1 MSVLKEKKKK
11 GKTTQKYS
19 FIAYMCGSRPSWEG
33 KDTAVL
39 LQLQS
44 YTNCFQQRCSSFV
57 R

>member
-44 YTNCFQQRCSSFV
+44 YTNCFQQWCSSFV